1 MNGITIERLTK
12 SFNNNIIIED
22 LSLTLE
28 SNGIYSIIGPSGC
41 GKSTILNMISELLTP
56 DSGKINTN
64 KSIRLGYMLQENLL
78 LPWRTLKENSLLGVE
93 ILNNQSVKNDDKIK
107 NYFKLFD
114 LNGYENYYP
123 DSLSGGMKQR
133 AALIRTLL
141 YSPDILL
148 LDEPFSNLDYDI
160 KLKVQNYLLKYFYE
174 KKATILLVTHDIE
187 DAIAL
192 SDKIYI
198 LSEKPSSIK
207 KSIDVDL
214 GLQHKNPVEARLS
227 PKFNS
232 YFKEIWEELK
242 YLG

>member
-1 MNGITIERLTK
+1 MIIEINSIQK
-12 SFNNNIIIED
+12 SFVNLDVISD
-22 LSLTLE
+22 LELNLFD
-28 SNGIYSIIGPSGC
+28 NKIYSILGPSGC
-41 GKSTILNMISELLTP
+41 GKSTILNMISGLLFP
-56 DSGKINTN
+56 DSGKITIAEG
-64 KSIRLGYMLQENLL
+64 KRIGYMLQENLL

-93 ILNNQSVKNDDKIK
+93 ILNDHFFKNENEINK
-107 NYFKLFD
+107 YFDLFD
-114 LNGYENYYP
+114 LSGYENYYP
-123 DSLSGGMKQR
+123 NSLSGGMKQR

-141 YSPDILL
+141 FSPDILL

-160 KLKVQNYLLKYFYE
+160 KLKVQNYILEYFYK

-192 SDKIYI
+192 SDKIFI

-207 KSIDVDL
+207 KTIDVDL
-214 GLQHKNPVEARLS
+214 GLQHKNPIEARLS

>member
-1 MNGITIERLTK
+1 MILEINSVQKCFADLNVISDLEFTIEK
-12 SFNNNIIIED
+12 NN
-22 LSLTLE
+22 
-28 SNGIYSIIGPSGC
+28 IYSILGPSGC
-41 GKSTILNMISELLTP
+41 GKSTILNLISGLLFP
-56 DSGKINTN
+56 DSGKITIAEA
-64 KSIRLGYMLQENLL
+64 KRIGYMLQENLL

-93 ILNNQSVKNDDKIK
+93 ILKNHFVNNEKEIK
-107 NYFKLFD
+107 KYFDLFD

-141 YSPDILL
+141 FSPDILL

-160 KLKVQNYLLKYFYE
+160 KLKVQNHILEYFYR

-192 SDKIYI
+192 SDKIFI

-207 KSIDVDL
+207 KTIDVDL
-214 GLQHKNPVEARLS
+214 GLQLKNPIEARLS
-227 PKFNS
+227 PKFNL